1 MAQWICLLLLV
12 VVAAVVTT
20 GDNSYG
26 AYPPK
31 IARPDVYNSYPVQ
44 NHVVIHPRVVVDPG
58 FHHHPG
64 MGSYLKKY
72 HGFKIRHGRFS
83 YNGIGYKLTCGKTRF
98 YRIWRSCYGKYHS
111 RGRCFGRFR
120 KQHLFA
126 VYNGHT
132 HGGHYGSRKYYKFHS
147 HGHGHGYSHG
157 NGHGYNHG
165 HRHGVSYYSYYKK
178 YHGFRIQH
186 HRFSYGGKAFKLTCH
201 RKRFFRL
208 WNDCFTHHHSRSYC
222 FGFLRKQHLFVT
234 YGAGHTHGG
243 HYGSRKYYKFHSHG
257 HVHGYSHGHGHGY
270 SHGHRHGVSFYSYY
284 KKYHGF
290 RIQHHR
296 FSYGGKAFKLTCHRK
311 RFFRLWNDCFTHH
324 HSRSYCFGFL
334 RKQHLFVTYGAGH
347 THGGHYGSRKYYKF
361 HSHGHVHGYSHG
373 HGHGYSHGH
382 RHGVSF
388 YSYYKK
394 YHGFRIQ
401 HHRFSYGG
409 KAFKLTCHRKRFF
422 KLWND
427 CFTHHHS
434 RNYCFGFLRKQHLF
448 VTYGAGH
455 HGYTYHG
462 AGYEHGHRYQRH
474 NNIYKHLNLHKK
486 IDNHHVE
493 RIHHTANSH
502 VSAISHLSN
511 KHVRNI
517 QYEARKHV
525 SRISNEANK
534 HINKFRQLVNHHIN
548 RLHKHAK
555 HPLSG
560 VEYQHK
566 RHLSESEYQNKR
578 HLANEEHIHK
588 KHEYYLSKHHSMVDN
603 GYDKGHVVTYL
614 DNYKKYHGFRI
625 DHDRFS
631 YGGKAYTLKCESKR
645 FYRLWSDCWSQYHS
659 RSTCFEHLRK
669 QHLFIDSPGDPYI
682 PTKIVLKKEGDY
694 EYKK

>member
-126 VYNGHT
+126 VYN
-132 HGGHYGSRKYYKFHS
+132 
-147 HGHGHGYSHG
+147 
-157 NGHGYNHG
+157 
-165 HRHGVSYYSYYKK
+165 
-178 YHGFRIQH
+178 
-186 HRFSYGGKAFKLTCH
+186 
-201 RKRFFRL
+201 
-208 WNDCFTHHHSRSYC
+208 
-222 FGFLRKQHLFVT
+222 
-234 YGAGHTHGG
+234 GHTHGG